1 MNVHTTNAVGRVTY
15 WSCSEVDRDSLIEA
29 VGEGLKSHVPK
40 NRTDESALNAA
51 LAAYCI
57 FLRGDSERDYI
68 VQPHTDRSKNGFEV
82 ALVKRNDA
90 INEYEPLFTA
100 RCTKSSGVLTGLAV
114 VPARDMNGNEVHP
127 VDRAMIAESFVAY
140 KRMLPQHAV
149 GAALKSIATTVCD
162 GVSLRPTGG
171 IYSIPPDRAAMWGDI
186 ANRFESVG
194 EGVCVYQLE
203 YEFDEDAVRAVRDAL
218 THEVSVEVERINE
231 AVSDGQGKRALTN
244 RKAESVALRLKVK
257 RYETLLGETLAA
269 LESAAQQ
276 AEATAATALLAE
288 M

>member
-1 MNVHTTNAVGRVTY
+1 
-15 WSCSEVDRDSLIEA
+15 VDRDSLIEA
-29 VGEGLKSHVPK
+29 IGKDMECHVPK

-51 LAAYCI
+51 LAAYSV

-82 ALVKRNDA
+82 ALVKRRDS

-100 RCTKSSGVLTGLAV
+100 RCAKSDGVLTGLEI
-114 VPARDMNGNEVHP
+114 VPARDHLGLVVHS
-127 VDRAMIAESFVAY
+127 VDRTKIAEAFMAN

-149 GAALKSIATTVCD
+149 GAALKSIATVYCD

-171 IYSIPPDRAAMWGDI
+171 IYSIPPNRVDAWREI
-186 ANRFESVG
+186 ADKFEG
-194 EGVCVYQLE
+194 LDAGVCVYQLE

-218 THEVSVEVERINE
+218 THEVAVEVDRICDSVTE
-231 AVSDGQGKRALTN
+231 GIGRRALNN
-244 RKAESVALRLKVK
+244 RKAESIALRRKIH
-257 RYETLLGETLAA
+257 RYETLLGETLTA
-269 LESAAQQ
+269 LESAART
-276 AEATAATALLAE
+276 AESSAATALLAE